1 MKRLGKGS
9 ALRSIDEQNGR
20 LDIVLEDR
28 DRNKYQIRLWEGEG
42 VSHLPEPEWLL
53 KGFVQKGGLSVI
65 YGPPASGKSLLM
77 LDQAQHIQMGRQW
90 NGRYVEQG
98 SVLYVMAE
106 GQFGLKGRLEAWK
119 QHFEIPELP
128 GVKYHIEGVSFWTP
142 GDKEN
147 RAADSIVMAA
157 AALGT
162 SVVYVDTMAAT
173 FGGGD
178 ENRQQDMNLWLDP
191 IRELRQHGIAVVV
204 AHHTSKSGETM
215 RGSTVLGGEADVM
228 VEMKP
233 KWDEYNPGSLEYVQV
248 VNQKQKDYIPF
259 VPFRMHLRSLELEP
273 TPGGRERSGPVLIPS
288 DEAYEGMTTRNGRRL
303 EPSSRRAVMRETMVV
318 VVANDPGILWR
329 DIRKQVKGKNE
340 ELAVVRDELIEAK
353 ILEYDEDDGGYY
365 LGQVEL
371 EAKVL
376 AELPDLLGYG
386 EEE

>member
-1 MKRLGKGS
+1 MKRLGRGS
-9 ALRSIDEQNGR
+9 ALRSIDEHNGR
-20 LDIVLEDR
+20 LDIVLEDK

-119 QHFEIPELP
+119 QHFELPELP
-128 GVKYHIEGVSFWTP
+128 NVKYHIEGVSFWTP
-142 GDKEN
+142 GEKEN

-228 VEMKP
+228 VEMRP
-233 KWDEYNPGSLEYVQV
+233 KWDDTNPGELEYVQV

-288 DEAYEGMTTRNGRRL
+288 EEAYQGLENTRGDRL
-303 EPSSRRAVMRETMVV
+303 QPSSRRAAMRESMVA
-318 VVANDPGILWR
+318 VVANTPGIPWR
-329 DIRKQVKGKNE
+329 LIRLEVKGKNT
-340 ELAVVRDELIEAK
+340 ELAVVRDEMIEVG
-353 ILEYDEDDGGYY
+353 ILEYDEGVGGYY

-371 EAKVL
+371 EAQEL